1 MTSKEI
7 DKILKSPVTQ
17 SAKGS
22 FITIEQLEQIKNKLK
37 ESEKQSEPTLS
48 ECIKE
53 WEDRGMEVKILNDE
67 NVINIFN
74 PEVYS
79 VISINLENKLY
90 IKTDSVIYSC
100 VESITFDEQNLI
112 SKTIKALEAINN
124 D

>member
-100 VESITFDEQNLI
+100 VESITFDEHNLI